1 MIALP
6 GTPIILYHMVT
17 YHKYRNTWRWK
28 IGFSDTAF
36 HHSHPFHHHPYYWHH
51 QHHHD
56 DHQSPS
62 VITIKSI
69 ITIITNLQFFIQDG
83 DLEDKAILYAAA
95 CDRCSSDCAH
105 TIPGDKIL
113 IWMMIYRPMVW
124 LTYSSSQPQIPAR
137 DDKWSPAPAGVLS
150 WEIQF
155 SFFQATEYKWIIISI
170 IHAQPAAWAAHW
182 RDSPGFLSTGPD
194 QVQA

>member
-83 DLEDKAILYAAA
+83 GFEDEAILYAAA
-95 CDRCSSDCAH
+95 CDRCSSDCA
-105 TIPGDKIL
+105 K
-113 IWMMIYRPMVW
+113 
-124 LTYSSSQPQIPAR
+124 
-137 DDKWSPAPAGVLS
+137 
-150 WEIQF
+150 
-155 SFFQATEYKWIIISI
+155 IIIMLCVCNASDFY
-170 IHAQPAAWAAHW
+170 AAC
-182 RDSPGFLSTGPD
+182 PVVTEITCGFLKYVVSLILLGVGLSQSNTGSAVRWLVLCWWSRGCEGCRPEWGRCEHEGWRW
-194 QVQA
+194 